1 MLLRS
6 TLVINGIATALCGGA
21 LLIAPAPLAE
31 LIGVPVPAL
40 LAAVGA
46 GLVLYAAGL
55 FWTARRRPIPA
66 AAAWAAIIMDLG
78 WVVGSVAVVEAGLL
92 TSIGVV
98 LVGLVAAAVF
108 VFAALQ
114 FVGVRQ
120 TARPA

>member
-1 MLLRS
+1 
-6 TLVINGIATALCGGA
+6 
-21 LLIAPAPLAE
+21 
-31 LIGVPVPAL
+31 
-40 LAAVGA
+40 
-46 GLVLYAAGL
+46 
-55 FWTARRRPIPA
+55 
-66 AAAWAAIIMDLG
+66 MDLG

>member
-1 MLLRS
+1 M
-6 TLVINGIATALCGGA
+6 
-21 LLIAPAPLAE
+21 
-31 LIGVPVPAL
+31 PAL

-55 FWTARRRPIPA
+55 FWTARRRPIPS
-66 AAAWAAIIMDLG
+66 AAAWAAIVIDLG

-114 FVGVRQ
+114 FAGVRQ
-120 TARPA
+120 TARPT

>member
-6 TLVINGIATALCGGA
+6 TLVINGIATALCGLA

-31 LIGVPVPAL
+31 LIGAPVPAL
-40 LAAVGA
+40 LAGVGA

-66 AAAWAAIIMDLG
+66 AAAWAAIVMDLG